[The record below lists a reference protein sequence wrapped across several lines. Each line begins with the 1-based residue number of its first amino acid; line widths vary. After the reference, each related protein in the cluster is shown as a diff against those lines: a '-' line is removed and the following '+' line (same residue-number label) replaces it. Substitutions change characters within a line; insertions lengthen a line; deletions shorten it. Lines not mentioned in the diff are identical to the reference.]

1 MNKPT
6 WDTVAILGHT
16 IPVARDETGEGY
28 FSPRAVCEAVGI
40 SWQVQQR
47 KIQEDGA
54 LRSTITMMVTVAR
67 DDKRRSVLMLPVA
80 MASGWLFTIR
90 RVRPELQAKLDRF
103 RLEACLALDLWFRQG
118 GKARALAGVE
128 AGTYEIPQSFAQA
141 LELAAKQAR
150 ELEEVRPKAAVYDHA
165 FAHEE
170 INLVEFARTLEGVN
184 MRKLK
189 AALCD
194 LGYLYKGPISKAKH
208 LRGAN
213 AQTFR
218 VYAKYRNVLFTEK
231 VHPKYGVATIYL
243 TSKGKQLIATLYQD
257 GRLPMKAIYQQ
268 SSGEKIF
275 FPPLNFHRQAS
286 NHVKGC
292 SDKNFR

>member
-54 LRSTITMMVTVAR
+54 LRSTITMVVTVAR

-194 LGYLYKGPISKAKH
+194 LGYLYK
-208 LRGAN
+208 
-213 AQTFR
+213 
-218 VYAKYRNVLFTEK
+218 
-231 VHPKYGVATIYL
+231 
-243 TSKGKQLIATLYQD
+243 
-257 GRLPMKAIYQQ
+257 
-268 SSGEKIF
+268 
-275 FPPLNFHRQAS
+275 
-286 NHVKGC
+286 
-292 SDKNFR
+292 